1 MVALQAQG
9 MSNAFHGE
17 GCVGVHAV
25 VAGCASF
32 FHGMNQL
39 LRSIELRHHAVNVR
53 TMLLHPYSSEVSAT
67 NSRISAMEIAGRT
80 RTNKKSS
87 MTKNPMVPVNVA
99 QSQKVGW

>member
-67 NSRISAMEIAGRT
+67 EIAGRT